1 MSSFYHSL
9 FIALYIL
16 GTSASFQNDE
26 SGSDQLSTPTT
37 EEKKNEPFLP
47 VDKEWQIEM
56 CKKLKFEWVEPC
68 IQENHEYFLGIPN
81 KLVKIRKDGNC
92 FFSSLSYWISGTTKY
107 GQILRKNIIDFAK
120 TSEIYKTM
128 TFDDERDERIEKMYR
143 SVEFAESP
151 KIFAAAD
158 YLKTSICVYSDD
170 SFLKGWHFFA
180 ANNLLNTKEDEKC
193 LYIINHGEH
202 YDVVVDTFPIGTEP
216 LDDTEIKKDDGTI
229 VDDLTDQL
237 SYLNVNTVNEWDQ
250 IKNDPRDE
258 KYFLPVGWEWQ
269 LQIADLLKLDFND
282 FILCRTKT
290 RTENQKLY
298 DGMRLKTIF
307 VNENKLSSF
316 FSALSYWISGSTCYS
331 KYIKIILSEYLILSY
346 YYREFYDQNTILKR
360 KNALLNNDLLVGRA
374 EMYVAA
380 EFLQTSIYV
389 YANKK
394 WFFISRDGQKGEM
407 KKEQCLYL
415 ENPKKNWF
423 NVVIDVVV

>member
-229 VDDLTDQL
+229 VDDTILFD
-237 SYLNVNTVNEWDQ
+237 SEDSDEFLNAECSS
-250 IKNDPRDE
+250 
-258 KYFLPVGWEWQ
+258 
-269 LQIADLLKLDFND
+269 A
-282 FILCRTKT
+282 
-290 RTENQKLY
+290 
-298 DGMRLKTIF
+298 F
-307 VNENKLSSF
+307 VNPFASSTEIIKPEDDGIVDVNILTLF
-316 FSALSYWISGSTCYS
+316 FSYHIN
-331 KYIKIILSEYLILSY
+331 
-346 YYREFYDQNTILKR
+346 NTSVVLF
-360 KNALLNNDLLVGRA
+360 KNN
-374 EMYVAA
+374 
-380 EFLQTSIYV
+380 
-389 YANKK
+389 
-394 WFFISRDGQKGEM
+394 
-407 KKEQCLYL
+407 
-415 ENPKKNWF
+415 
-423 NVVIDVVV
+423 